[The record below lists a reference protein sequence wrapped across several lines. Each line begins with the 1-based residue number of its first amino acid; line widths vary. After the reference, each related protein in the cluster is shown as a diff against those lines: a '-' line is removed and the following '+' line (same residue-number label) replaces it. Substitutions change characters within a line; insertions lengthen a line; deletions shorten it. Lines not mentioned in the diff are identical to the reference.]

1 MSNLDEDDLFNLS
14 DVDEEGVE
22 AAGGDNSDVTAEID
36 SFLAEDENEGEI
48 SKIEAEK
55 KSKIEAADKAKIE
68 ANEKSK
74 NEAGQAK
81 NETEN
86 NKSKMEVEKVEINF
100 RPQMQSTPVTAT
112 RHSSRVVMSTIPEE
126 DYSILYDN
134 DDVVDEYDFHDED
147 GFETVDMDKLA
158 QTYDLSIL
166 EEEEEQEE
174 QEEEEEEEVV
184 DSSLNN
190 TTVVENVVKITE
202 KAKET
207 LEEPVAVVVV
217 EAVKEEAD
225 STIKEDLG
233 TKKTTT
239 GAAAKKAK
247 DSNTLV
253 ASCGR
258 Y

>member
-207 LEEPVAVVVV
+207 LEEPVVVV